1 MNTAETK
8 MIKGTRL
15 IVSTLAIF
23 MRFKWD
29 SHRLNTSFASWVDTG
44 LSVWINTPQQYL
56 QKCLSGGLA
65 RLQIGHISQRSF
77 LGDIYN
83 LRLFRRSCKP
93 LCLGRS
99 EFCLPSSW
107 PCLWYKASLLITEG
121 GRSISLILVLISTL
135 TSIPVSGKSCVVILG
150 KSDFMGYF

>member
-1 MNTAETK
+1 MNIAETK
-8 MIKGTRL
+8 MIKGARL

-29 SHRLNTSFASWVDTG
+29 SHRLSTSFASWVDTG
-44 LSVWINTPQQYL
+44 LSVWINAPQQYW

-83 LRLFRRSCKP
+83 LRLFRRNCKP

-99 EFCLPSSW
+99 EFCLSSSW
-107 PCLWYKASLLITEG
+107 PCLWCLASLLAGNWERALNLAYLSADKHAHIHPCFRE
-121 GRSISLILVLISTL
+121 IV
-135 TSIPVSGKSCVVILG
+135 C
-150 KSDFMGYF
+150 GYFG